1 MGGAR
6 KPATYRHHHRPTEPL
21 QQPARSKVRLHASAS
36 DPPSSPQIRRH
47 GPNAH
52 SLIRGCY
59 RARAPFFAAEA
70 EWRAVAAAATTRAC
84 MLCVATY
91 NPILQHISRVLQRA
105 SVFRCSDRHE
115 PCGLATVAEILQ
127 SSTRLCALRLCGN
140 GIGGSDEGETHGSSL
155 PQPRRDWAY
164 RCHICAG
171 TGPHQRRD
179 WAHSGEICTSVTGRT
194 PATPAHCASAG
205 IEKLTEG
212 IFG

>member
-1 MGGAR
+1 
-6 KPATYRHHHRPTEPL
+6 
-21 QQPARSKVRLHASAS
+21 
-36 DPPSSPQIRRH
+36 
-47 GPNAH
+47 
-52 SLIRGCY
+52 
-59 RARAPFFAAEA
+59 
-70 EWRAVAAAATTRAC
+70 

-91 NPILQHISRVLQRA
+91 NPIRQHISRVLQRA

-115 PCGLATVAEILQ
+115 PCGLAIVAEILL

-140 GIGGSDEGETHGSSL
+140 GIGGSDEGETHGTTAAPGLHSPL
-155 PQPRRDWAY
+155 PHLRRGLGSPLPHL
-164 RCHICAG
+164 RG

-179 WAHSGEICTSVTGRT
+179 WAHSGEICTSGTGLT